1 MEKYFVNCGKCSSIV
16 KSAILYAVTLRLHHV
31 FYFSFVSFASFIQK
45 IETEGFTETLV
56 AM

>member
-1 MEKYFVNCGKCSSIV
+1 MA
-16 KSAILYAVTLRLHHV
+16 KSALSYAVTLRLHRV
-31 FYFSFVSFASFIQK
+31 FYFSFISFTSIQK

>member
-1 MEKYFVNCGKCSSIV
+1 MV
-16 KSAILYAVTLRLHHV
+16 KIALLYAVTLRLHQE
-31 FYFSFVSFASFIQK
+31 FYFSFISFTSIQK